1 MATAAPLGYP
11 LMDTTHCEDE
21 KFKLAGGV
29 AQGLIQA
36 CRNTCKAIGIK
47 KSGKC
52 TVPKLL
58 KRMRDAPGFILEK
71 QRSSARGAARTAL
84 ALIHAHHPGLDLEYC
99 TAGAP
104 EDCDQAAV
112 FAQVQGLDN
121 RIVRMVDH
129 GTYYDKEKL
138 TPVNLKKQQARLRK
152 EEAAKLKEGD
162 AGEDEDMEH
171 PSEEAEQSEERS
183 SPKPADDDA
192 AHDDSGTSSTSP
204 SEQAS
209 PKESDPQES

>member
-21 KFKLAGGV
+21 KFKLAGKV

-58 KRMRDAPGFILEK
+58 KRMRDAPKFILEK

-99 TAGAP
+99 IAGTP
-104 EDCDQAAV
+104 EECDQAAI

-129 GTYYDKEKL
+129 RTYYDMEKL
-138 TPVNLKKQQARLRK
+138 TPVNFKR
-152 EEAAKLKEGD
+152 
-162 AGEDEDMEH
+162 
-171 PSEEAEQSEERS
+171 
-183 SPKPADDDA
+183 
-192 AHDDSGTSSTSP
+192 
-204 SEQAS
+204 
-209 PKESDPQES
+209 

>member
-11 LMDTTHCEDE
+11 LMDTTHREDE

-58 KRMRDAPGFILEK
+58 KRMRGAPELILEK
-71 QRSSARGAARTAL
+71 QRSSARGAARTTL
-84 ALIHAHHPGLDLEYC
+84 ALIHAHHPDLDLEHC

-104 EDCDQAAV
+104 EDCDQQAV

-121 RIVRMVDH
+121 RVVRMVDH

-138 TPVNLKKQQARLRK
+138 TPVNLKK
-152 EEAAKLKEGD
+152 
-162 AGEDEDMEH
+162 
-171 PSEEAEQSEERS
+171 
-183 SPKPADDDA
+183 
-192 AHDDSGTSSTSP
+192 
-204 SEQAS
+204 
-209 PKESDPQES
+209 